1 MPGVSISEKGTENG
15 TVSDFDGKYEIDVSS
30 QDVTLVFSYLG
41 YVTREIPWNG
51 ENNVEVVL
59 QESTEQ
65 LDELVIVGYQSQ
77 KESTITGAV
86 SSVNVK
92 QLESRRVPGVTQA
105 LQGQVAGVN
114 ITQSTGAPGEEVE
127 VRIRGNG
134 TIGNNNPLYIID
146 GVPSREISFL
156 NPSDIKSMSVLKDA
170 AAASIYG
177 SRAAGGVIVIETKS
191 GSDRSGFQID
201 YFGGLQ
207 KVTNLPNMLNADQY
221 LNTVTTAWNNAGYSG
236 TNPYLADAGRSDFA
250 DVDYLDELF
259 ELGKTNSVQ
268 LSTSGGI
275 YSEIP
280 HFFHIKSISQ
290 LYILK
295 S

>member
-1 MPGVSISEKGTENG
+1 MYLNPSVFLTFSDYSFFSTVSISSLNNYRHIPIAYKGTENG

-156 NPSDIKSMSVLKDA
+156 NPS
-170 AAASIYG
+170 
-177 SRAAGGVIVIETKS
+177 R
-191 GSDRSGFQID
+191 
-201 YFGGLQ
+201 
-207 KVTNLPNMLNADQY
+207 
-221 LNTVTTAWNNAGYSG
+221 
-236 TNPYLADAGRSDFA
+236 
-250 DVDYLDELF
+250 
-259 ELGKTNSVQ
+259 
-268 LSTSGGI
+268 
-275 YSEIP
+275 
-280 HFFHIKSISQ
+280 
-290 LYILK
+290 
-295 S
+295 